1 MGVRNGLQF
10 IGLPKAHHK
19 NGLACACCAE
29 VKKPNARRNTQC
41 RTE

>member
-10 IGLPKAHHK
+10 IGGLKAR
-19 NGLACACCAE
+19 LDRVCCVE
-29 VKKPNARRNTQC
+29 VPKPNARRNTKC